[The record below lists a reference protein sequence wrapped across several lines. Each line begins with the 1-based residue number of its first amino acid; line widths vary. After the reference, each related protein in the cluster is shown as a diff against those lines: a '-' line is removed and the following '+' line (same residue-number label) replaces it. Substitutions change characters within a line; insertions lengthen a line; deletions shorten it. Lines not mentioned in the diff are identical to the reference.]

1 MLKFKHFSV
10 KTAAVLSL
18 GLCCTALPAQ
28 DANVEVSR
36 SIELAQIL
44 NDGQFRLPEY
54 ADLLIKEMMEKYP
67 SDIHLQGQ
75 RIYNLLAQ
83 QKDAEALKEAEALK
97 GREDAYM
104 AALSSIGTF
113 YVQYTLRR
121 ICGVIGF

>member
-54 ADLLIKEMMEKYP
+54 ADLLIKEMMEKYNIKAVPPAIKPAGKRAANSP
-67 SDIHLQGQ
+67 SPKTWK
-75 RIYNLLAQ
+75 A
-83 QKDAEALKEAEALK
+83 
-97 GREDAYM
+97 M
-104 AALSSIGTF
+104 ATS
-113 YVQYTLRR
+113 Q
-121 ICGVIGF
+121 